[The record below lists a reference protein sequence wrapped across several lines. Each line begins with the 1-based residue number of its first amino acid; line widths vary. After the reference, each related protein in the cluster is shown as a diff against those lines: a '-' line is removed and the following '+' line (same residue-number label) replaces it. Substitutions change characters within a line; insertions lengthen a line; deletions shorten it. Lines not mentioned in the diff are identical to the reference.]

1 MAIQIQYR
9 RGSASEWASANTLLA
24 VGEAGYETDTGR
36 FKVGDGTTN
45 WSNLPYA
52 TVKARTKTATS
63 VVSPLTWDSG
73 INDAYVITAQAAN
86 LTFNA
91 DSSTSPAD
99 GQRFVFR
106 IKDNGTSRTLTF
118 TTGTSK
124 SFRQMGVNFP
134 TATTAGKT
142 LYLGLIYNAADSRWD
157 LVAKNQEA

>member
-9 RGSASEWASANTLLA
+9 RGTASEWATANTLLA
-24 VGEAGYETDTGR
+24 TGEPGYETDTGR
-36 FKVGDGTTN
+36 FKVGDGITN
-45 WSNLPYA
+45 WSNLAYA
-52 TVKARTKTATS
+52 TVKARTLTATS
-63 VVSPLTWDSG
+63 VTSPLTWNSS

-91 DSSTSPAD
+91 DSGSPVD

-106 IKDNGTSRTLTF
+106 IKDDGTSRTLTF

-134 TATTAGKT
+134 TSTTPSKT
-142 LYLGLIYNAADSRWD
+142 IYLGFIYNSTDARWD